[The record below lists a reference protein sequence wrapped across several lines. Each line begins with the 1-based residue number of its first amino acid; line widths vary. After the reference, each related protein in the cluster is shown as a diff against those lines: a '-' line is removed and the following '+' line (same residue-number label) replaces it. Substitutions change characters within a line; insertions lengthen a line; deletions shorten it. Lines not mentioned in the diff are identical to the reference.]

1 MGKKSKKKR
10 IKKLKK
16 ELLKLEGKKGSKK
29 AHNADL
35 SAVGTD
41 LAIIEPQAP
50 TVKKTGISRLMPQ
63 DAESLKELA
72 QLMAKGGPMIGKA
85 FREKPGACAAI
96 IMQAVRYNM
105 DPFALSLEA
114 YMVNDSIGYSGKMIA
129 GIVQSHPALVGKL
142 RFSYSGDIEKRTRQV
157 TISGMFRG
165 ETEPHELTTPML
177 RDIKPQN
184 SPLWKSDPDQQLG
197 YYGARA
203 WGRRYA
209 SDIMAGLISHEEAEV
224 AHELDEP
231 RKTNTQKRVEKM
243 KEKKAEAEAAKKA
256 AVEAEAED
264 AEIIEAEFEDVK
276 PEEETQDTSEDDPT
290 SDSPADEATPSQSSA
305 GQPDLPDEAHDF
317 FELLDTLDTAEAIGE
332 AVKKINE
339 VDWFAG
345 MAEEQREAIQTRVD
359 EKIAEVTGE

>member
-1 MGKKSKKKR
+1 MGKKSEKKR
-10 IKKLKK
+10 IKRYKK
-16 ELLKLEGKKGSKK
+16 EMKRRRDKIAAQKGRDD
-29 AHNADL
+29 AL
-35 SAVGTD
+35 SRMETD
-41 LAIIEPQAP
+41 LAIIEPAP
-50 TVKKTGISRLMPQ
+50 PAVKKTGISRLMPQ
-63 DAESLKELA
+63 DLESLKELA
-72 QLMAKGGPMIGKA
+72 NLMAKGGPTIGKS
-85 FREKPGACAAI
+85 FQGQPGACAAI

-114 YMVNDSIGYSGKMIA
+114 YMVNGSLGYSGKMIA
-129 GIVQSHPALVGKL
+129 GIVQSHPSLIGKL

-177 RDIKPQN
+177 KDIRPQN

-256 AVEAEAED
+256 AVEEDVED
-264 AEIIEAEFEDVK
+264 ANIIEAEFEEGVTDEEAEAEDAVK
-276 PEEETQDTSEDDPT
+276 
-290 SDSPADEATPSQSSA
+290 EAEMASGGKQI
-305 GQPDLPDEAHDF
+305 GLPDEAHDF
-317 FELLDTLDTAEAIGE
+317 FEVLDTLEIEEEINE
-332 AVKKINE
+332 AVNKVYGLKWWSDTSE
-339 VDWFAG
+339 Q
-345 MAEEQREAIQTRVD
+345 QREAIAARID
-359 EKIAEVTGE
+359 EKIVEVTGE